1 VSFGVSTIT
10 ATVGWTDVG
19 EPDELGEYQRVPIT
33 VSAPGCRHRPLT
45 FEETVTYEL
54 DIATQPW
61 KTTVPLLDY
70 DEPTLTAL
78 YAMPPDAVIAV
89 DGQDYRVV
97 GGIRP
102 HSDLEG
108 RPFKAT
114 IISTK
119 QVS

>member
-1 VSFGVSTIT
+1 MSFGVSIVT

-19 EPDELGEYQRVPIT
+19 EPDELGEYQRTPIT
-33 VSAPGCRHRPLT
+33 VEATGCRHRPLT
-45 FEETVTYEL
+45 FEETVTFQL

-61 KTTVPLLDY
+61 RTTLPLMDY
-70 DEPTLTAL
+70 DQETLDAL
-78 YAMPPDAVIAV
+78 YAMPPDAVIDV
-89 DGQDYRVV
+89 DGQEYQVV

-102 HSDLEG
+102 HPDLEG

-119 QVS
+119 HVG